1 MAKLSVTPDIERGGA
16 LRDLTAIGHLR
27 RWPERASRE
36 MAGSGEAGRTTP
48 PYNFVMAIYPRIFAA
63 LYDLSFHRGER
74 AGMAE
79 RRRRLL
85 ATAQG
90 RVLEIGAGTG
100 LNLPYYT
107 DAVSELVLT
116 EPEAPMARRLARR
129 AGGREVVSARAEA
142 LPFADASFDTVVST
156 LVLCTVEDPAGAL
169 AEARRVLRP
178 GGRLLFIEHVRAD
191 GGLARWQ
198 DRLEGL
204 WRHVGNGCHANRDT
218 LTTLSAN
225 GFAVSDVETATWRK
239 MPRLVRPLILGHA
252 VKT

>member
-1 MAKLSVTPDIERGGA
+1 MART
-16 LRDLTAIGHLR
+16 GHG
-27 RWPERASRE
+27 E
-36 MAGSGEAGRTTP
+36 MAGYGEVAP
-48 PYNFVMAIYPRIFAA
+48 PAPAYNLAMTIYSRIFAA
-63 LYDLSFHRGER
+63 LYDVSFRRGER
-74 AGMAE
+74 AGMAD

-107 DAVSELVLT
+107 DTASELVLT
-116 EPEAPMARRLARR
+116 EPEAPMARRLAKR
-129 AGGREVVSARAEA
+129 ASGREIVSARAEA
-142 LPFADASFDTVVST
+142 LPFPDASFDTVVST
-156 LVLCTVEDPAGAL
+156 LVLCTVEDPGRAL

-178 GGRLLFIEHVRAD
+178 GGRLLFIEHVRAE
-191 GGLARWQ
+191 GALARWQ

-218 LTTLSAN
+218 LTTLGAN
-225 GFAVSDVETATWRK
+225 GFAVRDVETATWRK
-239 MPRLVRPLILGHA
+239 MPRLIRPLILGYA

>member
-1 MAKLSVTPDIERGGA
+1 
-16 LRDLTAIGHLR
+16 
-27 RWPERASRE
+27 
-36 MAGSGEAGRTTP
+36 MAGSGEVARPGT
-48 PYNFVMAIYPRIFAA
+48 PYNLPMAIYSRIFAS
-63 LYDLSFHRGER
+63 LYDVAFHRGER
-74 AGMAE
+74 AGMAD

-107 DAVSELVLT
+107 DAVADLVLT
-116 EPEAPMARRLARR
+116 EPEAPMARRLAKR
-129 AGGREVVSARAEA
+129 APGHEIVSARAEA

-156 LVLCTVEDPAGAL
+156 LVLCTVEDPDRAL

-178 GGRLLFIEHVRAD
+178 GGRLLFIEHVRAE
-191 GGLARWQ
+191 GALARWQ
-198 DRLEGL
+198 DRLDGV

-218 LTTLSAN
+218 LTALGTN

-239 MPRLVRPLILGHA
+239 MPRLIRPLIQGYA
-252 VKT
+252 VRT

>member
-1 MAKLSVTPDIERGGA
+1 
-16 LRDLTAIGHLR
+16 
-27 RWPERASRE
+27 
-36 MAGSGEAGRTTP
+36 MAGSSEAAQSGAGFNRRMAHDTTL
-48 PYNFVMAIYPRIFAA
+48 YARVFAA

-74 AGMAE
+74 AGMAD

-107 DAVSELVLT
+107 DAVDELVLT
-116 EPEAPMARRLARR
+116 EPEAPMARRLQRR
-129 AGGREVVSARAEA
+129 AVPGTEIVPARAEA
-142 LPFADASFDTVVST
+142 LPFPDGAFDTVVST
-156 LVLCTVEDPAGAL
+156 LVLCTVEDPGRAV

-178 GGRLLFIEHVRAD
+178 GGQLLFIEHVRAD

-198 DRLEGL
+198 DRLDGV

-218 LTTLSAN
+218 LAALGAG
-225 GFAVSDVETATWRK
+225 GFAIREVETATWRK
-239 MPRLVRPLILGHA
+239 MPRLIRPLILGYA
-252 VKT
+252 VRT

>member
-1 MAKLSVTPDIERGGA
+1 MTIY
-16 LRDLTAIGHLR
+16 
-27 RWPERASRE
+27 SR
-36 MAGSGEAGRTTP
+36 
-48 PYNFVMAIYPRIFAA
+48 VFAA
-63 LYDLSFHRGER
+63 LYDVSFRRGER
-74 AGMAE
+74 AGMAD

-116 EPEAPMARRLARR
+116 EPEAPMARRLGKR
-129 AGGREVVSARAEA
+129 AGDREIVPARAEA
-142 LPFADASFDTVVST
+142 LPFPDASFDTVVST
-156 LVLCTVEDPAGAL
+156 LVLCTVEDPARAL

-178 GGRLLFIEHVRAD
+178 DGRLLFIEHVRAD
-191 GGLARWQ
+191 GALARWQ
-198 DRLEGL
+198 DRLEGP

-218 LTTLSAN
+218 LAALSAN

-239 MPRLVRPLILGHA
+239 MPRLIRPLILGHA
-252 VKT
+252 MKT

>member
-1 MAKLSVTPDIERGGA
+1 MART
-16 LRDLTAIGHLR
+16 
-27 RWPERASRE
+27 
-36 MAGSGEAGRTTP
+36 GEAGRP
-48 PYNFVMAIYPRIFAA
+48 APSYNIGMSIYPRIFAA
-63 LYDLSFHRGER
+63 IYDLSFHRGER
-74 AGMAE
+74 AGMAD

-85 ATAQG
+85 ATARG

-107 DAVSELVLT
+107 AAVAELVLT
-116 EPEAPMARRLARR
+116 EPEAPMARRLAKR
-129 AGGREVVSARAEA
+129 APGREIVSARAEA
-142 LPFADASFDTVVST
+142 LPFPDASFDTVVST

-198 DRLEGL
+198 DRLEGV
-204 WRHVGNGCHANRDT
+204 WHRVGNGCHANRDT

-225 GFAVSDVETATWRK
+225 GFAVSDVETAIWRK